1 LRQVLG
7 FGGVAQHAVSK
18 IQDRLLILVH
28 QHDKSLR
35 VALLNTQHQGRIG
48 IGRQGHIR
56 QSSKQRPRHK
66 VSRVLALRG
75 FCTQSES
82 RMQELLEKIE
92 ASAAARLALPPG
104 RQPAQELARYKAF
117 LKVETHRLKLRHRAG
132 AGGLEICHARAAI
145 LDALLRH
152 LWDAAKAGLSE
163 QARAEFPQLAL
174 VAIGGYGRAELNP
187 HSDIDFM
194 FLHSRQVAG
203 GTRPLPHLSR
213 IIDGLLYPLWD
224 VGLKIGHSVRSIED
238 CVHVAN
244 SDMQAKTSLI
254 EARLI
259 AGDDELLK
267 RFQKTLVSKCVT
279 GYEQEY
285 IAMRLADQAA
295 RRAKFGNS
303 ACMQEPNL
311 KSGCGGLRDFQNL
324 LWMAFFKYRTGSLK
338 ELQAHDLIGEGEHK
352 QLEAAYDFLLR
363 VRTEMHYHA
372 NRPMDVLSKNLQPT
386 VAFNLGYRER
396 SPSKRIEGFMRDVY
410 THSRNILL
418 ITRTLEQRLALLPQV
433 RRLSGFSL
441 PGRLSGLLPGGRK
454 PAAEPVDGFK
464 FIDGEIHAASNRVF
478 RDQPRRL
485 MRVFLYAQQRGVRL
499 HPDLAQLMRN
509 QLDLVDRAFLS
520 DEHVRESFLAILDQ
534 RGSVAPVLRAMHE
547 VDFLGKYLPEF
558 GKLTCLVQHE
568 FYHQYTADEH
578 TLMCIEQL
586 DHIWEAK
593 APPYSTYT
601 PLFQKLERPF
611 ILYLALLLHDV
622 GKADGHGHHT
632 EVSCELAR
640 RAAKRLNLDEAATQT
655 LLLVIEH
662 HLLMASVSQ
671 RRDLDDPAVIRR
683 FAKQVQTPETLALL
697 TLHTFVDS
705 QATSDKLWNGFKD
718 LLLGSLHHK
727 TLQLMTGGAEFAR
740 AEENQRELL
749 MREVR
754 RLAPEHLSE
763 EELQAH
769 FATLPARYF
778 QIRPAKETLA
788 DLDLAHLFMR
798 LQTSEEED
806 VLAPVV
812 NWQNE
817 PDRGYNAVKI
827 CTWDRA
833 GLFRKIAG
841 SFSAAGLNILSAQIF
856 TRTDGIALDTYYVAD
871 AITGNL
877 AGPDQRE
884 RFGSVLHKALTGE
897 EVDFPALI
905 GCQKITRPLYQAY
918 TGEKLATQ
926 VRLDNDSS
934 EDRTL
939 IEIETED
946 RIGLLYTIAQTLT
959 ELALDISAAKIC
971 TERGAALDSFYVREL
986 TGGKVLAPER
996 HRSIEHRLRHAIHAL
1011 DAR

>member
-1 LRQVLG
+1 
-7 FGGVAQHAVSK
+7 
-18 IQDRLLILVH
+18 
-28 QHDKSLR
+28 
-35 VALLNTQHQGRIG
+35 
-48 IGRQGHIR
+48 
-56 QSSKQRPRHK
+56 
-66 VSRVLALRG
+66 
-75 FCTQSES
+75 
-82 RMQELLEKIE
+82 MQELLEKIE
-92 ASAAARLALPPG
+92 ASAAARLTLPPG

-152 LWDAAKAGLSE
+152 LWDAAKGSLSE
-163 QARAEFPQLAL
+163 QARKEFPQLAL

-194 FLHSRQVAG
+194 FLHSGQVAA

-224 VGLKIGHSVRSIED
+224 VGLKIGHSVRSIDD
-238 CVHVAN
+238 CVKVAN
-244 SDMQAKTSLI
+244 SDMQSKTSLI

-259 AGDDELLK
+259 AGDDSLFK

-324 LWMAFFKYRTGSLK
+324 LWMAFFKYRTRSLK
-338 ELQAHDLIGEGEHK
+338 EFQAHDLIGEGERKH
-352 QLEAAYDFLLR
+352 LEAAYDFLLR
-363 VRTEMHYHA
+363 VRTEMHYHT
-372 NRPMDVLSKNLQPT
+372 NRAMDALSKNLQPA
-386 VAFNLGYRER
+386 VAYNLGYRER
-396 SPSKRIEGFMRDVY
+396 SPSKRIEEFMRDVY
-410 THSRNILL
+410 THSRNIFL
-418 ITRTLEQRLALLPQV
+418 ITRTLEQRLALLPQAS
-433 RRLSGFSL
+433 RLSGFSL

-454 PAAEPVDGFK
+454 PVAEPVDGFK
-464 FIDGEIHAASNRVF
+464 FIGGEIHATSNRVF

-485 MRVFLYAQQRGVRL
+485 MRVFLYAQQRGLRL

-509 QLDLVDRAFLS
+509 QLGLVDRAFLS

-547 VDFLGKYLPEF
+547 VDLLGKYLPEF

-578 TLMCIEQL
+578 TLMCVEQL
-586 DHIWEAK
+586 DRVWEAK

-611 ILYLALLLHDV
+611 LLYLALLLHDV

-632 EVSCELAR
+632 EVSCELAL

-655 LLLVIEH
+655 LHLVIEL
-662 HLLMASVSQ
+662 HLQMASVSQ
-671 RRDLDDPAVIRR
+671 RRDLDDPAVIRQ
-683 FAKQVQTPETLALL
+683 FAKQVQTPETLAML

-727 TLQLMTGGAEFAR
+727 TLQLMTGGAEFADVG
-740 AEENQRELL
+740 EKQREALL
-749 MREVR
+749 REVR
-754 RLAPEHLSE
+754 RIAPEHLSE

-769 FATLPARYF
+769 FATLPPRYF
-778 QIRPAKETLA
+778 QIHPAKEILA
-788 DLDLAHLFMR
+788 DLILAHRFMR
-798 LQTSEEED
+798 LQISDEED

-812 NWQNE
+812 NWHNE

-856 TRTDGIALDTYYVAD
+856 TRTDGIALDTYFVAD

-884 RFGSVLHKALTGE
+884 RFESVLLKALTGE

-905 GCQKITRPLYQAY
+905 GRQKITRPLYQAY
-918 TGEKLATQ
+918 IGERIPTQ
-926 VRLDNDSS
+926 IRLDNDAS

-986 TGGKVLAPER
+986 IGGKVLVPER
-996 HRSIEHRLRHAIHAL
+996 HRSIEHRLRHAMHAL